1 MEAAGSSIMAGFWL
15 VAAATLFWLSWIFM
29 PGVGVTDPHQIFELV
44 ARQRPLVAA
53 SVVMQLASAVCYV
66 PAMIG
71 MLADPRLARG
81 RAFRWAAGL
90 MLAGA
95 MGSAADAVL
104 HLLAYAMTYPGLE
117 RPALV
122 PVMSFMQGPGLVLL
136 APLIVSFFAGGAV
149 LSFALAKIK
158 AVSPWNAGL
167 HLVGV
172 AVAVGG
178 GMLAGSSLVA
188 PRAVGLTFLG
198 LVSAAQAWAG
208 VALWRRRRRSAP
220 AYSRAT
226 LEPSGYPS
234 PRMY

>member
-1 MEAAGSSIMAGFWL
+1 MAGLWL

-29 PGVGVTDPHQIFELV
+29 PGVGVTNPEQIFGLV

-71 MLADPRLARG
+71 VLVDHRLGRG

-90 MLAGA
+90 LLAGA

-117 RPALV
+117 RTALV

-136 APLIVSFFAGGAV
+136 APLIVSFFAGGGV
-149 LSFALAKIK
+149 LSFALVKVR
-158 AVSPWNAGL
+158 AVSPWNTGL
-167 HLVGV
+167 HLLGV

-178 GMLAGSSLVA
+178 GLLAASSLVP

-208 VALWRRRRRSAP
+208 VALWMRSRGSAP
-220 AYSRAT
+220 AYSRTA